1 MNKISRK
8 PNNLGYVYTGLQLVK
23 PRLFL
28 NFETKIFS
36 MNQVWDHLIKSN
48 SLYGIE
54 SNIEFLHV
62 SDFNIYKKI
71 IKKLNPQNI

>member
-1 MNKISRK
+1 
-8 PNNLGYVYTGLQLVK
+8 
-23 PRLFL
+23 
-28 NFETKIFS
+28 

-71 IKKLNPQNI
+71 IKKLNSQNI